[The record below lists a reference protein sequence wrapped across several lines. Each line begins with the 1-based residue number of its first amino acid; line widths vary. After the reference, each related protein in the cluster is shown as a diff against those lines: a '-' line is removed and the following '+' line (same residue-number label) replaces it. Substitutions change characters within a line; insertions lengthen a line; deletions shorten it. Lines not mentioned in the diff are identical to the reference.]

1 MAMSVNPT
9 IEGNL
14 LFVMGHYDPAAMIR
28 PRSTD
33 PIRASGHAVP
43 HPKAEHMTAAGRTST
58 ARKKPLPSGGHPHMT
73 NYPHFQLVSSNLMI
87 AAWWLLP
94 AQKVGGVVEL
104 SMKTRRILV

>member
-33 PIRASGHAVP
+33 PIRARGHVVP
-43 HPKAEHMTAAGRTST
+43 HPQAEHMTAAGRTST
-58 ARKKPLPSGGHPHMT
+58 ARKKTLAKRGPSTHDECDGLAR
-73 NYPHFQLVSSNLMI
+73 HFVN
-87 AAWWLLP
+87 
-94 AQKVGGVVEL
+94 
-104 SMKTRRILV
+104 